1 MIVSQGLRKAAP
13 EHPKPHEKSLDS
25 LGLSLASFL
34 LPRYNQGKPWQ
45 WATLEEGWNAGMTT
59 NVFAELK
66 WRGLIYDCSEGVE
79 DLLANEKVTV
89 YNGFDATADS
99 LHVGHLVPL
108 IALARLQR
116 FGHHPIVL
124 AGGGTSM
131 IGDPSGKASE
141 RPLLSVS
148 QIEANVEA
156 IKQQLAHFLDFEVK
170 TNPARMIN
178 NADWLL
184 SLSLVEF
191 LRDTGKH
198 FTVNY
203 MIAKDSV
210 RSRINREEGISFT
223 EFSYMLL
230 QSYDFLHLHDY
241 EGCKLQTGGSDQW
254 GNITAGV
261 ELIRKARGGEKQA
274 YGMVY
279 PLITKADGTKFGKTE
294 SGTVWLSPS
303 RTSPYRFYQFWLNAD
318 DRDVVNY
325 LKRFTFMPQAQVE
338 ELQASVQEHPEQR
351 DAQRILAREMT
362 QLVHGQAAVERAMQA
377 SQALFGGDITGLN
390 GDDIQD
396 VFAEVPSGHLS
407 RHNLEGGGLNI
418 VDLLVDGGF
427 LDSKSEARRAI
438 AEGGINLN
446 NQRVGEPSQ
455 MVTVADLLD
464 GQFLVLRRGKKSYFL
479 VKVVG

>member
-1 MIVSQGLRKAAP
+1 
-13 EHPKPHEKSLDS
+13 
-25 LGLSLASFL
+25 
-34 LPRYNQGKPWQ
+34 
-45 WATLEEGWNAGMTT
+45 MTT
-59 NVFAELK
+59 NAFDELK
-66 WRGLIYDCSEGVE
+66 WRGLVYDCFEGVD
-79 DLLANEKVTV
+79 DLLAREKVTV

-116 FGHHPIVL
+116 FGHHPIAL

-131 IGDPSGKASE
+131 IGDPSGKTSE
-141 RPLLSVS
+141 RQLLSVA
-148 QIEANVEA
+148 QIEANVDA
-156 IKQQLAHFLDFEVK
+156 IKQQLAHFLDFDVK
-170 TNPARMIN
+170 SNPARVIN

-184 SLSLVEF
+184 SLPLIEF

-210 RSRINREEGISFT
+210 RNRIDREEGISFT

-230 QSYDFLHLHDY
+230 QSYDFLHLHDK

-261 ELIRKARGGEKQA
+261 ELIRKVRGGEKQA

-294 SGTVWLSPS
+294 SGTVWLAAH

-325 LKRFTFMPQAQVE
+325 LKLFTFLPQDQVQ
-338 ELQASVQEHPEQR
+338 ELQVSVQERPEQR
-351 DAQRILAREMT
+351 EAQRVLAREMT
-362 QLVHGQAAVERAMQA
+362 GLVHGQTALERAMQA
-377 SQALFGGDITGLN
+377 SQALFGGDITGLT

-396 VFAEVPSGHLS
+396 IFAEVPSS
-407 RHNLEGGGLNI
+407 QFARQQLEGAGANI
-418 VDLLVDGGF
+418 VDLLVDSGF
-427 LDSKSEARRAI
+427 LKSKGEARRAI

-446 NQRVGEPSQ
+446 NQRVSEPGQ
-455 MVTVADLLD
+455 MVTLSSLLD
-464 GQFLVLRRGKKSYFL
+464 GRFLVLRRGKKSYFL